1 MQENKQKTRWNNN
14 QTLCICTSKQTKQVN
29 STNCVRNYSCKT
41 EKTGNEFWQIKKYA
55 NARKREKEICDLWQK
70 KEANTQTKK
79 RSEIVFSFSIV
90 LRFAPFVYPSL
101 TRLRRGFWQMRARL
115 SFPQCHLERCARPAY
130 SIAICQALRACVC
143 SLCRTNLAL
152 LNK

>member
-79 RSEIVFSFSIV
+79 KDRKSSFHSVLFCGLHLLFTPPWRDCVAAFDRCALAYLFRNVIWSAARAPPTRSPSVKLCVRVFS
-90 LRFAPFVYPSL
+90 LP
-101 TRLRRGFWQMRARL
+101 
-115 SFPQCHLERCARPAY
+115 H
-130 SIAICQALRACVC
+130 
-143 SLCRTNLAL
+143 
-152 LNK
+152 